1 MDRKIIKLLGPNK
14 AYNFYIITWTNFKG
28 RQSLLG
34 FKTYICWDRTAVV
47 HDRTFLTKVI
57 YKFVST
63 KNSET
68 IWIPNN
74 KGGISEMLVPFTNVF
89 SIFQ

>member
-57 YKFVST
+57 YIQICFHQKFRDNLNT
-63 KNSET
+63 
-68 IWIPNN
+68 
-74 KGGISEMLVPFTNVF
+74 
-89 SIFQ
+89 